1 MKTETVLLHVKTETG
16 VDGMNNPV
24 YDDATVEVSGV
35 LIGQP
40 TTEEVTSSI
49 ALYGKRLSFVLA
61 LPKGDTHD
69 WTDTEVEFWGR
80 KFRTYGD
87 VIEGIEANVPTPW
100 HRKVMV
106 ERFG

>member
-1 MKTETVLLHVKTETG
+1 MKTETVLLHVKTKTG

-24 YDDATVEVSGV
+24 YDDSTVEVSGV

-69 WTDTEVEFWGR
+69 WSDTEVEFWGR

-87 VIEGIEANVPTPW
+87 VIEGIEENVPTPW

>member
-1 MKTETVLLHVKTETG
+1 MKTETVLLHVKTKTG

-24 YDDATVEVSGV
+24 YDDATVEVRGV

-69 WTDTEVEFWGR
+69 WTDTEVEFWVR

-87 VIEGIEANVPTPW
+87 VIEGIEENVPTPW

>member
-1 MKTETVLLHVKTETG
+1 MKTETVRLHVKTKTG

-24 YDDATVEVSGV
+24 YDDSTVEVSGV

-87 VIEGIEANVPTPW
+87 VIEGIEENVPTPW

>member
-1 MKTETVLLHVKTETG
+1 MKTETVLLHVKTMSG

-24 YDDATVEVSGV
+24 YDDSAVEVSGV

-61 LPKGDTHD
+61 LPKGDSHD

>member
-1 MKTETVLLHVKTETG
+1 MKTETVMLHVKTKIG
-16 VDGMNNPV
+16 VDGMNNPI

-69 WTDTEVEFWGR
+69 WSDTEVEFWGR

-87 VIEGIEANVPTPW
+87 VIEGIEENVPTPW

>member
-1 MKTETVLLHVKTETG
+1 MKTETVRLHVKTKTG

-24 YDDATVEVSGV
+24 YDETTVEVRGV

-69 WTDTEVEFWGR
+69 WADTEVEFWGR

-87 VIEGIEANVPTPW
+87 VIEGIEENVPTPW

>member
-1 MKTETVLLHVKTETG
+1 MKTETVLLHVKTMSG

-24 YDDATVEVSGV
+24 YDDLTVEVSGV

-87 VIEGIEANVPTPW
+87 VMEGIEANVPTPW